1 MLCKAIENKL
11 KTVYRLEV
19 VDKEPIKFEKIE
31 DSRLQNI
38 KGVTAEE
45 FDHQIGNNNQL
56 IWIHEP
62 VNKNSNLLN

>member
-1 MLCKAIENKL
+1 MNNTKGKITPATTSQQTARTGITGFLHIEAVL
-11 KTVYRLEV
+11 VHQT
-19 VDKEPIKFEKIE
+19 KFEKIK

-56 IWIHEP
+56 I
-62 VNKNSNLLN
+62 